1 MGPLVESLRVP
12 AQDLQGLD
20 SSLRMSAPIR
30 ENEQSNNTCEFL
42 IHIGRPELQ
51 ETITHRKPY
60 VYWTDEL
67 YGWGI
72 KGNGGKGMLASDTL
86 TIAKETGL
94 PTVCITNFYRK
105 EKSFELDDNFNQKV
119 VSKGVLPEE
128 RGYADTGININLSTH
143 WHSKV
148 KIDFV
153 MKQEGSVTVVCPT
166 EPNLGELYEGE
177 TSSDRRLYQDVVL
190 GFGGHK
196 ALEALGFEPSMN
208 QVLNEAP
215 TVFAALATLDAHL
228 SETKNL
234 KKALSDIRKIFIY
247 TNHTTV
253 LAADACIS
261 LQQFENFVMPNIK
274 NEELK
279 DWLREIINRHEGRI
293 YLSMLAIELSGKKN
307 GVSKIHAKK
316 ASEIYKD
323 CDGNYPKFEAVTN
336 GIALS
341 RWANPEILN
350 ILKKHNVMDKFNLP
364 TENYKTNLDII
375 SESEI
380 IAQRRSGKLELI
392 DHLYQRKDQ
401 YGKPVTITEGA
412 KIADWSRRIVSYK
425 RPEMLFHNP
434 TRLADI
440 LERQNMDLVIAG
452 NAHPND
458 VDMHREIRRILEII
472 DNNEI
477 LKKRVHFI
485 QDYDEDLGKALAR
498 GSDIAINTPRVG
510 EEACGTSGLKKLINF
525 ALILST
531 RDGWLADPF
540 IAAAEEGIG
549 DHKPAY
555 LEITGKNY
563 EEEAESVYLNL
574 EKGGQ
579 IIDGKAEVPLVEFII
594 GQLKE
599 YFPIAS
605 GARMEKNYID
615 LGFPVSAIAPTKTP
629 VLVAA

>member
-1 MGPLVESLRVP
+1 MSSLVEAPKVLIKDPRN
-12 AQDLQGLD
+12 LD
-20 SSLRMSAPIR
+20 FSSKVSTSDEESKQL
-30 ENEQSNNTCEFL
+30 NTCEFL
-42 IHIGRPELQ
+42 SHIGRPELQ

-86 TIAKETGL
+86 TVAKETGL
-94 PTVCITNFYRK
+94 PMVCITNFYRK

-119 VSKGVLPEE
+119 VVKDVSSEE
-128 RGYADTGININLSTH
+128 RGYADTGININLSTY
-143 WHSKV
+143 WHSEV
-148 KIDFV
+148 KINFV
-153 MKQEGSVTVVCPT
+153 MRQEGSVTVICPT
-166 EPNLGELYEGE
+166 EPNLGLLYEGE
-177 TSSDRRLYQDVVL
+177 TSSDRRLYQDIVL

-215 TVFAALATLDAHL
+215 TVFAALATLDTHL
-228 SETKNL
+228 TETKNF
-234 KKALSDIRKIFIY
+234 KKALSDIKKIFIY

-253 LAADACIS
+253 PAADACIS
-261 LQQFENFVMPNIK
+261 LQQFDNFVMPNIK

-279 DWLREIINRHEGRI
+279 DWLREKINKHEGRI

-316 ASEIYKD
+316 ASEMYRD
-323 CDGNYPKFEAVTN
+323 CDGNCPKFEAITN

-364 TENYKTNLDII
+364 TENYKENLDII
-375 SESEI
+375 SEAEI
-380 IAQRRSGKLELI
+380 IAQRQSGKLELI

-401 YGKPVTITEGA
+401 YGKPVIITEGA
-412 KIADWSRRIVSYK
+412 KIADWSRRVAGYK
-425 RPEMLFHNP
+425 RAGMLVHDP
-434 TRLADI
+434 VRLANI
-440 LERQNMDLVIAG
+440 LETQNTDLVMAG
-452 NAHPND
+452 NAHPDD
-458 VDMHREIRRILEII
+458 VDMRREIKRILEII

-510 EEACGTSGLKKLINF
+510 EEACGTSGMKKLING

-540 IAAAEEGIG
+540 IAAMEEGKP

-555 LEITGKNY
+555 LEIAGKNY
-563 EEEAESVYLNL
+563 EEEVESLYLNL
-574 EKGGQ
+574 VKGAR
-579 IIDGKAEVPLVEFII
+579 IIDGKAEVSLVDFIK
-594 GQLKE
+594 GQYKDYLH
-599 YFPIAS
+599 IAC
-605 GARMEKNYID
+605 GARMEVDYLN
-615 LGFPVSAIAPTKTP
+615 LGFP
-629 VLVAA
+629 AATTVFTA